1 MARKKS
7 TKGNNNHRRP
17 QKRSR
22 KRAGAG
28 SLEVNMVVLAIDA
41 AFEIITQ
48 AGFNYRQQNVYP
60 YLQEKGFAIK
70 RSQES
75 LARRLYVAPEA
86 RKPQVIYI
94 TGVGHGGYDSY
105 TGDFY
110 DSIFSVG
117 NYNPEECYGKIVHF
131 ISCETARDLG
141 PDFISNGCRAY
152 FGYDENF
159 TFLLDS
165 ADIFF
170 ECDSEIDRGFADGLN
185 AKQVH
190 ERVNALFNK
199 HIHAL
204 RAQGSDYKAA
214 TLEFD
219 RDHLRGPLSGPQWGD
234 PLASLAG

>member
-7 TKGNNNHRRP
+7 AKGNDNHRRP
-17 QKRSR
+17 KKKTR
-22 KRAGAG
+22 KPAV
-28 SLEVNMVVLAIDA
+28 SLADSMVILAIDA

-60 YLQEKGFAIK
+60 YLQEKGFTIK

-117 NYNPEECYGKIVHF
+117 NYNPQECQGKIVHF

-185 AKQVH
+185 ATQVH
-190 ERVNALFNK
+190 ERVDALFNK
-199 HIHAL
+199 HIDAL
-204 RAQGSDYKAA
+204 HQQGSDFKAK

-219 RDHLRGPLSGPQWGD
+219 RDHLRGPRSGPQWGD

>member
-1 MARKKS
+1 MARKKPVS
-7 TKGNNNHRRP
+7 GNNHHRRPHKRP
-17 QKRSR
+17 QKRVV
-22 KRAGAG
+22 
-28 SLEVNMVVLAIDA
+28 SLEMDLVVLAIDA

-60 YLQEKGFAIK
+60 YLQQKGFSIK

-75 LARRLYVAPEA
+75 LARRVYVAPEA
-86 RKPQVIYI
+86 RKPHVIYI

-110 DSIFSVG
+110 DTIFSVG
-117 NYNPEECYGKIVHF
+117 NYSTEECHGKIVHF

-141 PDFISNGCRAY
+141 PDFVSHGCRAY

-170 ECDSEIDRGFADGLN
+170 ECDSEIDRAFADGLN

-199 HIHAL
+199 HIDAM
-204 RAQGSDYKAA
+204 RQQGSDYKAA

-234 PLASLAG
+234 PLASLTG

>member
-1 MARKKS
+1 MAGKKS
-7 TKGNNNHRRP
+7 ANGNNRRRP
-17 QKRSR
+17 RKATR
-22 KRAGAG
+22 KRTV
-28 SLEVNMVVLAIDA
+28 SLEMDMVVLAIDA

-48 AGFNYRQQNVYP
+48 AGFNYRQENVYP
-60 YLQEKGFAIK
+60 YLQKKGFAIK

-86 RKPQVIYI
+86 RKPHVIYM

-110 DSIFSVG
+110 DTIFSVG
-117 NYNPEECYGKIVHF
+117 NYSYEECQGKIVHF

-141 PDFISNGCRAY
+141 PDFVSHGCRAY

-185 AKQVH
+185 ARQVH

-199 HIHAL
+199 HIDAL
-204 RAQGSDYKAA
+204 RQQGSDYKAA

-219 RDHLRGPLSGPQWGD
+219 RDHLRGPISGPQWGD
-234 PLASLAG
+234 PLASLTS